1 MHNQGRN
8 NWEEE
13 DLEILTIIDIIPE
26 NITVFVSLNA
36 AIPKVR
42 DVSLGRSNKK
52 NE

>member
-26 NITVFVSLNA
+26 NITVSVSLNA

-42 DVSLGRSNKK
+42 DVSLGRSNQ
-52 NE
+52 

>member
-36 AIPKVR
+36 PGHKVR
-42 DVSLGRSNKK
+42 DVSLGRSNQ
-52 NE
+52 